1 MFEVLWVKVLCTLLR
16 SVLRGGRRRM
26 VVIVALHRGLRP
38 SYSRIRRQGQS
49 LPYGLGEATEP
60 TLPTYREP

>member
-1 MFEVLWVKVLCTLLR
+1 
-16 SVLRGGRRRM
+16 M